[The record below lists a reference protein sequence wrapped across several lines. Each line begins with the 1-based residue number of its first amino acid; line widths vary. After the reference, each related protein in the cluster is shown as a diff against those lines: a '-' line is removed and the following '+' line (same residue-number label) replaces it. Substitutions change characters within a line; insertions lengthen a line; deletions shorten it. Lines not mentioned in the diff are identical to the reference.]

1 MVYIM
6 KKARTTYSVA
16 FKHDAAN
23 LVLNKG
29 YTIQEA
35 CNAVGVGYT
44 AMSRW
49 VAQLRQEHG
58 GITPTSKAMTPEQ
71 KRIQELEAKIKQI
84 EWENDI
90 LKKAS
95 ALLMQDNI
103 KR

>member
-1 MVYIM
+1 M
-6 KKARTTYSVA
+6 KKARTTYSLE

-49 VAQLRQEHG
+49 VSQLKQEQG

-71 KRIQELEAKIKQI
+71 KRIQELEANIKQI